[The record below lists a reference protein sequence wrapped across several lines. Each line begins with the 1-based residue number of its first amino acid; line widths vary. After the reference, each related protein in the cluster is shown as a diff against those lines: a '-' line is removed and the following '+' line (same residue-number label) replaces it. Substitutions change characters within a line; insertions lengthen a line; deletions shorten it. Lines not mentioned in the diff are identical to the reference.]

1 MALDCL
7 RKGCRKGLT
16 PLAVYV
22 GNTYIRNQRKNVF
35 LFYLRIELSRFYNDK
50 MKIAIILIISWVT

>member
-35 LFYLRIELSRFYNDK
+35 LFYLRIELSRFFN
-50 MKIAIILIISWVT
+50 VE